1 MRRSSSP
8 QTPRTRPWRRPPPD
22 LRGFVILRSVGKTV
36 VVVGLGKIGLPLA
49 AQYAGKG
56 MTVIGCDVLPDV
68 VETINGGHSHIH
80 EETGLEEKVATA
92 VKAGRL
98 SATLDTTA
106 AAKKA
111 DVVVVIV
118 PLMVGQD
125 RDTDYRNIDAAT
137 RAVGGGLHAGALVI
151 YETTLP
157 VGTTRQRLGPM
168 LEEASGLRAGDA
180 FGLAFSPERLYA
192 GRIFE
197 DLRKY
202 PKIVGGIDAK
212 STAAAVDFYRS
223 VLDAE
228 VWAVENTETA
238 EFAKLAETT
247 YRDVNIALANQL
259 ALYGASRAVNVN
271 EAFKAAN
278 SQPYSHI
285 HRQSIGVG
293 GHCIPVY
300 PHFLLGD
307 AADGELSLVRDG
319 RRTNDGMAE
328 VGVAQLEEALGDLR
342 SRRVLVLGAS
352 YREDVKELAFSTAF
366 AIVDLLHRAGAEV
379 MISDPHFTPAELAR
393 LEARVVELDSP
404 EARDAEAVVVQAW
417 HRDFRDLDWRRF
429 SRLRAVLDGRGAV
442 DPDQVRAAGATYIAI
457 GISGSRARAPK

>member
-1 MRRSSSP
+1 VP
-8 QTPRTRPWRRPPPD
+8 
-22 LRGFVILRSVGKTV
+22 LKTV
-36 VVVGLGKIGLPLA
+36 AVVGLGKIGLPLA
-49 AQYAGKG
+49 AQYATKG
-56 MTVIGCDVLPDV
+56 TAVIGCDVLADV

-80 EETGLEEKVATA
+80 EEAGLEEAVAAA
-92 VKAGRL
+92 VKAGKLR
-98 SATLDTTA
+98 ATTDTTGA
-106 AAKKA
+106 VRQA

-118 PLMVGQD
+118 PLIVGRD
-125 RDTDYRNIDAAT
+125 HDTDYRNIDAAT
-137 RAVGGGLHAGALVI
+137 QAVGAGVRPGTLVI

-157 VGTTRQRLGPM
+157 VGTTRGRLRPM
-168 LEEASGLRAGDA
+168 LEKESGLQAGA
-180 FGLAFSPERLYA
+180 GFQLAFSPERLYA

-202 PKIVGGIDAK
+202 PKIVGGIDAR
-212 STAAAVDFYRS
+212 STEAAVDFYRS

-259 ALYGASRAVNVN
+259 ALYAASRDVNVN

-278 SQPYSHI
+278 SQPFSHI

-307 AADGELSLVRDG
+307 AANGELSLVRDG
-319 RRTNDGMAE
+319 RQTNDRMAK
-328 VGVAQLEEALGDLR
+328 VGIDELERTLGGLNG
-342 SRRVLVLGAS
+342 RRVLVLGAS

-366 AIVDLLHRAGAEV
+366 PIVDLLHRAGASV
-379 MISDPHFTPAELAR
+379 MIHDPLFTHDELRAFGAAVVDLASD
-393 LEARVVELDSP
+393 EA
-404 EARDAEAVVVQAW
+404 ADAEAVIVQAW
-417 HRDFRDLDWRRF
+417 HRDFRGLDWRRF
-429 SRLRAVLDGRGAV
+429 RHLRAVLDGRGSV
-442 DPDQVRAAGATYIAI
+442 DAARVAEAGAAYIAI
-457 GISGSRARAPK
+457 GISGSRAGAPK